1 MKTTNLKS
9 NDILKLKSTKCFVI
23 RGCGRS
29 TGARSHSHC
38 KSRDRSHDFTPFL
51 GKNLSVKLRKGNHVG
66 TRLLLPVWPR
76 PLHQILPRLL
86 ITRPQPVK
94 QIIRKD
100 LNLGRDKRNQKEEEE
115 ESKQINNLYIYCTC
129 LSMQILIMS
138 DALFC
143 SKSRFF
149 CCIIII
155 IFVSFFKDFLWIEL
169 ALVQL
174 YLR

>member
-1 MKTTNLKS
+1 MADRLE
-9 NDILKLKSTKCFVI
+9 L
-23 RGCGRS
+23 
-29 TGARSHSHC
+29 GATPTVSHVTAHM
-38 KSRDRSHDFTPFL
+38 TLLPFL

-76 PLHQILPRLL
+76 PLRQILPRLL

-100 LNLGRDKRNQKEEEE
+100 SNLGRDKRNQKEEKE

-129 LSMQILIMS
+129 LSMQMLIMS

-149 CCIIII
+149 LLHYYYH
-155 IFVSFFKDFLWIEL
+155 FRVFF
-169 ALVQL
+169 
-174 YLR
+174 